1 MIEVKNLCKK
11 YGNKY
16 AVHDVNFTINDGQI
30 VGFLGPN
37 GAGKTTTLSILTG
50 YLASTSGTVL
60 INGIDIVEDPIA
72 AKKCIG
78 YLPDTPPLYPELT
91 VFEQLKFSYDL
102 KGLPKKDRAKEIEA
116 IMAKVKITN
125 MRDRLTK
132 NLSKGYKQRVGLA
145 VAMIGNPEILVLDEP
160 TIGLDPKQVI
170 EMRQIIKGLSKTHT
184 ILFSSHILSEVS
196 AICDTVMIIS
206 DGVLIDTQ
214 TTENLSASLKGTDH
228 ITIRVKDNFDKVK
241 SAFNGV
247 DTVKSIKNV
256 GSLEDNT
263 IDIEIESKN
272 NADIREV
279 VYTTLSKNNI
289 IVLSLKA
296 KSYSLEE
303 IFLNVTNKSNLKPIN
318 TEDNVTNA

>member
-11 YGNKY
+11 YGNKF
-16 AVHDVNFTINDGQI
+16 AINNVNFTINDGQI

-60 INGIDIVEDPIA
+60 INGIDIVEDPIN

-102 KGLPKKDRAKEIEA
+102 KGLPKADRKKEIEA

-125 MRDRLTK
+125 MKDRLTK

-145 VAMIGNPEILVLDEP
+145 VAMLGNPEILVLDEP

-214 TTENLSASLKGTDH
+214 TTDNLSASLKGTDH

-241 SAFNGV
+241 SAFNGI
-247 DTVKSIKNV
+247 DLIKSVKNI

-263 IDIEIESKN
+263 IDVEIEAKN

-279 VYTTLSKNNI
+279 VYKALSKNNLT
-289 IVLSLKA
+289 VLSLTA

-303 IFLNVTNKSNLKPIN
+303 IFLNVTNKSNSKSIN
-318 TEDNVTNA
+318 TEDKVTNA